1 MGSAQRGCSGR
12 GHSQGAGSVQAGW
25 ERASERTQPS
35 STEGGWVPMGKSQ
48 TGFFFDRIELDGL
61 QGHRQSPDQNEARG
75 VLGVKLGD
83 AA

>member
-1 MGSAQRGCSGR
+1 
-12 GHSQGAGSVQAGW
+12 
-25 ERASERTQPS
+25 
-35 STEGGWVPMGKSQ
+35 MGKSQ
-48 TGFFFDRIELDGL
+48 TSFFFDRIELDGP